1 MVNSLSYSSRHK
13 VGVKAKKEKKLRKQS
28 EKEKEKV
35 VSADGDEVGIDT
47 RNPDS
52 DMGMDN
58 GKEKSPQELEEE
70 NLDLAME
77 NNDWAASPG
86 SSLFPYEDNE
96 GSDSENK

>member
-1 MVNSLSYSSRHK
+1 
-13 VGVKAKKEKKLRKQS
+13 
-28 EKEKEKV
+28 
-35 VSADGDEVGIDT
+35 
-47 RNPDS
+47 
-52 DMGMDN
+52 MDN
-58 GKEKSPQELEEE
+58 GKEKSAQESEEE